1 MVVLDKTYTL
11 QQKNVSQV
19 ATQIT
24 ETRTIS
30 FNLPDDILQDPD
42 FKFNCVMAF
51 LREGNIEFV
60 YNVKSKMLRLN
71 QCQYIMYNKH

>member
-1 MVVLDKTYTL
+1 MVVLEKTYTL

-30 FNLPDDILQDPD
+30 FNLHDDIVQDPD
-42 FKFNCVMAF
+42 FKFNYVMAF
-51 LREGNIEFV
+51 LGESNIEFV
-60 YNVKSKMLRLN
+60 YNVKSKIFNGKPMPIHYV
-71 QCQYIMYNKH
+71 Q